1 MHEIATEGH
10 GGGGERHGMR
20 AGGGRSMREME
31 RGMRESVRV
40 ICEVLRRREG
50 GVEGHVKEVWRGTG
64 RRCGW
69 ARDGGVEGHGME
81 VWRGT

>member
-1 MHEIATEGH
+1 MHEVGPEGH

-50 GVEGHVKEVWRGTG
+50 GVKEVWRGTG
-64 RRCGW
+64 RRCGV
-69 ARDGGVEGHGME
+69 AREGGEEGHVKA